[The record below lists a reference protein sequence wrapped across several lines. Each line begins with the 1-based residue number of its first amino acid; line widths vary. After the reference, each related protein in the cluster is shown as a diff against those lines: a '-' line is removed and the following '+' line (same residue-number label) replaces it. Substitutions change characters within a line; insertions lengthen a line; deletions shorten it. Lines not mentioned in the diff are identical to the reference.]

1 MNQHGRVMNA
11 TMPPPEA
18 AWSFLRSRRSMLLAC
33 GISAGVHVFAYWS
46 APAFV
51 AAWHEP
57 QVARYDAVLLTPLAE
72 KKVSTNSP
80 GKGAA
85 AEPRRKST
93 NTARRAPP
101 PTIVARNETRLV
113 AAENAMATTATEPAP
128 ETGARTTSDSATA
141 ESDVKVEPLAPAP
154 IAQAVPETL
163 PAEEPSPEL
172 PASISIAYRMTSSV
186 SDGVADYSWKRDG
199 NQYEIDSTMQATG
212 FIVGSLVGALHQ
224 VSRGEISPSGL
235 MPASFSIRRGEGEAE
250 TADFVRSTNEMKL
263 VRKGKTQLVPM
274 PARIQDMQSFLF
286 QLAYD
291 APRLKSP
298 DERLEVMVTN
308 ARKVYRHRFRQIGVE
323 TVQTRAGP
331 VETLHLLSESAD
343 PEDAYEVWLAL
354 KNHHLPVKIKFFAG
368 RFPIE
373 LIATSIRSTP

>member
-1 MNQHGRVMNA
+1 MNQSVRAMNTA
-11 TMPPPEA
+11 MPPSGA
-18 AWSFLRSRRSMLLAC
+18 AWSFLRNRRNMLLAC
-33 GISAGVHVFAYWS
+33 GISAFVHVFAYWS

-51 AAWHEP
+51 TAWHEP
-57 QVARYDAVLLTPLAE
+57 PVARYNAVLLAPLAGKE
-72 KKVSTNSP
+72 ESLNSL
-80 GKGAA
+80 GKDIPAK
-85 AEPRRKST
+85 PQRRSA
-93 NTARRAPP
+93 NAARRAPP
-101 PTIVARNETRLV
+101 AAIVAGNETGRV
-113 AAENAMATTATEPAP
+113 APENAAATTVIEPVP
-128 ETGARTTSDSATA
+128 EPVAQAILDSPPGESAT
-141 ESDVKVEPLAPAP
+141 KVEPLASAP
-154 IAQAVPETL
+154 IAQIAPETL
-163 PAEEPSPEL
+163 PAEESPPEL

-199 NQYEIDSTMQATG
+199 SQYEIDSTMQATG

-250 TADFVRSTNEMKL
+250 TADFARSTNEMKL

-308 ARKVYRHRFRQIGVE
+308 ARKVYRHRFRQVGVE

-331 VETLHLLSESAD
+331 VETLHLLSEAVD
-343 PEDAYEVWLAL
+343 PEDAYEVWLAT
-354 KNHHLPVKIKFFAG
+354 KNYHLPVKIKFFAG